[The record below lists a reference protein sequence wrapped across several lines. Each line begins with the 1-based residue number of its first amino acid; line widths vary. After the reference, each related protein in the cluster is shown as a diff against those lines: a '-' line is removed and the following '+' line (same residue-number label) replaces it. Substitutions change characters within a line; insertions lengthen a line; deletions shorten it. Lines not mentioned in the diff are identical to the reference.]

1 MQLTSNQLTESKPVH
16 QLDIGSLRAAVQVL
30 ANAVDVVSSLK
41 FAAVDLRWR
50 DTLVGGVVQHF
61 EFTFELCWKMLNR
74 QVERELPSPSELDR
88 SSFRDLFRL
97 GHQRGLVTSVEP
109 WFEFRELRN
118 ITAHTGGWLSLLK
131 LAQRRPHRSPAPTKT
146 RRSITIASSCTVTTL
161 KYHPHRSTLERTRLV
176 MPENDLDY
184 ELLRQITDQPTASQ
198 RGLAAR
204 LGVSVGKINY
214 CLRALVDKGWVKAN
228 NFRRSDNKLA
238 YAYLLTPRGA
248 SAKVQLAHD
257 FLARKEREFDCLQR
271 EIAELRSAIAD
282 SHHNA

>member
-1 MQLTSNQLTESKPVH
+1 MQLTSDQLTESKPVH

-118 ITAHTGGWLSLLK
+118 IYRAYRWLAIAAK
-131 LAQRRPHRSPAPTKT
+131 AGPAPTAP
-146 RRSITIASSCTVTTL
+146 ITCTHQDPQVDHHRVKLHCDHPQVSST
-161 KYHPHRSTLERTRLV
+161 S
-176 MPENDLDY
+176 
-184 ELLRQITDQPTASQ
+184 
-198 RGLAAR
+198 
-204 LGVSVGKINY
+204 
-214 CLRALVDKGWVKAN
+214 
-228 NFRRSDNKLA
+228 F
-238 YAYLLTPRGA
+238 
-248 SAKVQLAHD
+248 
-257 FLARKEREFDCLQR
+257 
-271 EIAELRSAIAD
+271 
-282 SHHNA
+282 NA